1 MSKGCGISSGNSK
14 ELKKQ
19 KTKNCFPGYLLW
31 AGPVFSMTDAEKVFD
46 ETRFLLSTSP
56 PVQRGK
62 KWAISSLLAKIWSST
77 IPATREVLCLIN
89 KGMDVLDT
97 HRTHWI
103 EDACLVPRPLD
114 SHQESGGSTSFLG

>member
-1 MSKGCGISSGNSK
+1 
-14 ELKKQ
+14 
-19 KTKNCFPGYLLW
+19 
-31 AGPVFSMTDAEKVFD
+31 MTDAEKVFD

-97 HRTHWI
+97 HGTQAAR
-103 EDACLVPRPLD
+103 LP
-114 SHQESGGSTSFLG
+114 SGVRGAAQASWAKVRGMS